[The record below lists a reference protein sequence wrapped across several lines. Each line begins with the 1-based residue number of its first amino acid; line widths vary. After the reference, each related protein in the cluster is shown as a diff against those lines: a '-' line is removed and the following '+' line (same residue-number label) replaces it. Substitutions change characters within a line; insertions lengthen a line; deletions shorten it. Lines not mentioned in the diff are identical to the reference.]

1 MVSGESELTE
11 GETVEMECAGHSD
24 ATSILVLFQFNE
36 RVMAY
41 CRPFQTVPKLYQQS
55 WTIYR
60 RNDSNG
66 NCILRIAGVKTSDS
80 GSYSCEWFLPA
91 THLPLTSNTITL
103 TVKEDPSNTGKIV
116 GPLVAVVIALI
127 ACIVLIVLVAVCK
140 KQNCI
145 AKRKI
150 LNNTEHGGGGL
161 DSTTNASSTATDQR
175 KGRYIIHTHTHTHTH
190 TQITLVHQ
198 LALM

>member
-41 CRPFQTVPKLYQQS
+41 CRPFQTLPKVYQQS
-55 WTIYR
+55 WTIYH

-66 NCILRIAGVKTSDS
+66 NCILRIEGVKTSDS
-80 GSYSCEWFLPA
+80 GSYTCEWFLPA

-103 TVKEDPSNTGKIV
+103 TVKEDCSNTGKIV
-116 GPLVAVVIALI
+116 GSLVVVVIALI
-127 ACIVLIVLVAVCK
+127 ACIVVIVLVAVCK
-140 KQNCI
+140 IQNRI

-150 LNNTEHGGGGL
+150 LNNTEHGGGGS
-161 DSTTNASSTATDQR
+161 DSTTNASNTTTNQHE
-175 KGRYIIHTHTHTHTH
+175 GR
-190 TQITLVHQ
+190 
-198 LALM
+198 

>member
-36 RVMAY
+36 RVVAY
-41 CRPFQTVPKLYQQS
+41 CRPFQTVPKLYHES
-55 WTIYR
+55 WTIYH
-60 RNDSNG
+60 RNDS
-66 NCILRIAGVKTSDS
+66 NCILRIAGVKISDS

-91 THLPLTSNTITL
+91 TYLPLTSNTITL

-116 GPLVAVVIALI
+116 GPLVVVVIALI

-140 KQNCI
+140 KQNRI
-145 AKRKI
+145 AKRKM

-161 DSTTNASSTATDQR
+161 DSTTNASSIATDQH
-175 KGRYIIHTHTHTHTH
+175 KGRYIIHTRTHTK
-190 TQITLVHQ
+190 ITLVHQ